1 MAEDAGP
8 LPFRGILADDMGLG
22 KTLQSIAFLLS
33 ELPDIRQSGLPALI
47 VAPASLTY
55 NWHNELKKFTPEIM
69 AVIADGSLTE
79 RGRILKM
86 QRRRM

>member
-55 NWHNELKKFTPEIM
+55 NWHNELKSSRLRSRLLLQME
-69 AVIADGSLTE
+69 A
-79 RGRILKM
+79 
-86 QRRRM
+86 